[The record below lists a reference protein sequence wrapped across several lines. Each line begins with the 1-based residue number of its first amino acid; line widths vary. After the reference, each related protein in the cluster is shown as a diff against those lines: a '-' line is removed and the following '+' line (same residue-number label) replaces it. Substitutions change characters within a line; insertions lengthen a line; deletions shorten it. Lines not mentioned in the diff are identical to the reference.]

1 MYVNDIAN
9 GITVSNTE
17 PCILKQT
24 VATAHVDG
32 MNLLGPVVG
41 NFSMDVA
48 IKKAKEAGVGWVS
61 AKGNTAI
68 TTVYLGHDISK
79 ILYLANL

>member
-17 PCILKQT
+17 PRILKET

-48 IKKAKEAGVGWVS
+48 INKAKEAGVGWVS
-61 AKGNTAI
+61 AKGNN
-68 TTVYLGHDISK
+68 LGHYYSIYRWVNARK
-79 ILYLANL
+79 T